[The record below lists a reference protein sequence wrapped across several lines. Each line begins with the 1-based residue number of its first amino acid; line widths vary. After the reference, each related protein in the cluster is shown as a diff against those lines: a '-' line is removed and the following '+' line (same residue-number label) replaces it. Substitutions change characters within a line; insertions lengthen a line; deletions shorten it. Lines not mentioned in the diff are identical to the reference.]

1 MIFILIDVFVLF
13 NFFINIIFILLI
25 TGTITRVIV
34 FILKI
39 R

>member
-1 MIFILIDVFVLF
+1 MKFILINVFVLF
-13 NFFINIIFILLI
+13 NFIINIIFILLI

-34 FILKI
+34 FILRI

>member
-13 NFFINIIFILLI
+13 NFIINIIFILLI

-34 FILKI
+34 FILRI